1 MLKKLLFAIAIIMM
15 VLALVDCKS
24 KGEDPGPSDQD
35 LQLEKLTAAWTCT
48 AATRDDVNQDGY
60 TNFKLNISGTAGSDS
75 FGYSAS
81 GRPSLSP
88 WPASGTWKF
97 GSNTMSELLRDSNIP
112 VSYSVTDTELQLTF
126 TYSGSGF
133 NGRVS
138 EVEGQWVFKFSR

>member
-1 MLKKLLFAIAIIMM
+1 MLKKLLFVIAIIMM

-97 GSNTMSELLRDSNIP
+97 GSNAGSELTRDTDLP
-112 VSYSVTDTELQLTF
+112 VAYSVTENQLELTF
-126 TYSGSGF
+126 TYSGNGF
-133 NGRVS
+133 NGRVT
-138 EVEGQWVFKFSR
+138 EVNGQWKFTFTK